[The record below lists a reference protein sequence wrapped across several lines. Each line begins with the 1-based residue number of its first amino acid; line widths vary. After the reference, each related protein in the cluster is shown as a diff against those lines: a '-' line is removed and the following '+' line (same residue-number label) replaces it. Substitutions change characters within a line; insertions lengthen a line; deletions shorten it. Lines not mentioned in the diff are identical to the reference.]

1 MVRPTFSRRMKA
13 MIASLFLGL
22 GLLAVKLW
30 AARIS
35 GSVALLSDALEGLVN
50 ILAAAFGI
58 FSVRFAEQPADIDHP
73 YGHGKIE
80 YFAAAF
86 EGGLIVLAAVLI
98 GYESIN
104 RMLHPQSLQS
114 MPLAI
119 TLSLAAGCAN
129 GALGFYLIK
138 LGKRE
143 RSPTLES
150 DGLHLYSD
158 FVSSVVLFVGLL
170 LVTLTHIAILD
181 SILALIASLWMMYT
195 GYKVI
200 TGAIN
205 PLLDAEDP
213 AFVLKIAEALNSAPE
228 SRWIDVHDLKSRRN
242 GQQRQLDFHL
252 AVPEYLSID
261 EAHNI
266 ADSLE
271 GHLQKQFSEDIAFQT
286 HIDPCM
292 RQYCASCAENSCPVR
307 QMAFKNKNKF
317 DHTHLTRIEKF

>member
-1 MVRPTFSRRMKA
+1 MNRPQFSRRLKA

-22 GLLAVKLW
+22 LLLGVKLW
-30 AARIS
+30 AAKIS

-58 FSVRFAEQPADIDHP
+58 FSIRFAEQPADLDHP

-86 EGGLIVLAAVLI
+86 EGGLIVLAATLI

-104 RMLHPQSLQS
+104 RMLHPHPLQS

-129 GALGFYLIK
+129 GALGFYLIR
-138 LGKRE
+138 LGKRD
-143 RSPTLES
+143 RSATLES
-150 DGLHLYSD
+150 DGLHLWSD
-158 FVSSVVLFVGLL
+158 FISSIVLFIGLL

-181 SILALIASLWMMYT
+181 SLLALAASLWMMYA
-195 GYKVI
+195 GFKVI
-200 TGAIN
+200 TAAIN

-213 AFVLKIAEALNSAPE
+213 TFVSKIAEALNNAPS

-261 EAHNI
+261 EAHHI
-266 ADSLE
+266 ADDLE
-271 GHLQKQFSEDIAFQT
+271 AHLQKQFKEDILFQT

-292 RQYCASCAENSCPVR
+292 RLYCSKCSEKECPIRRAPFESKNSIDS
-307 QMAFKNKNKF
+307 A
-317 DHTHLTRIEKF
+317 HLTRAEKI

>member
-35 GSVALLSDALEGLVN
+35 GSIALLSDALEGLVN

-58 FSVRFAEQPADIDHP
+58 FSVRFAEQPADMDHP

-104 RMLHPQSLQS
+104 RMLHPHPLQS

-181 SILALIASLWMMYT
+181 SILALVASLWMMYA

-213 AFVLKIAEALNSAPE
+213 AFVSKIAEALNAAPE

-266 ADSLE
+266 ADNLE
-271 GHLQKQFSEDIAFQT
+271 VHLQKQLNEDIAFQT

-292 RQYCASCAENSCPVR
+292 RLYCVRCVEKDCPVR
-307 QMAFKNKNKF
+307 RMPFQNKNKF
-317 DHTHLTRIEKF
+317 DHGHLTRAEKF